1 MLSIDKHVSLLWLSA
16 RGVFYNTGPW
26 SSSRGSRWTRSF
38 RQTGFDIL
46 HPGHVAML
54 NTARSLGD
62 YLIVCID
69 TDRRVKE
76 LKGDARPIN
85 DQNFRKVMLQNL
97 KAVDIVEFFDSQ
109 EDLVRL
115 LKLYKPDIVVKGSDW
130 RGKSVVAEQYVK
142 EIFWYDRI
150 AEYST
155 TKIIQDIIARG

>member
-1 MLSIDKHVSLLWLSA
+1 MTTVVVN
-16 RGVFYNTGPW
+16 GT
-26 SSSRGSRWTRSF
+26 
-38 RQTGFDIL
+38 FDIL

-76 LKGDARPIN
+76 LKGNTRPIN
-85 DQNFRKVMLQNL
+85 DQVFRKVMLQNL

-115 LKLYKPDIVVKGSDW
+115 LKLYKPDIMVKGSDW
-130 RGKSVVAEQYVK
+130 KGKSVVAEQYVK

-150 AEYST
+150 DEYST
-155 TKIIQDIIARG
+155 TKIIQDIISRG